1 MQVIIDTEKG
11 LSETDRAAVLV
22 LLGIE
27 VSPTGVVMAAA
38 KFPTQA
44 ERHAAAAAHTPSP
57 EGEAGIKRDT
67 EAKPAKKA
75 AKKTAASRKA
85 TSEATEAPAEPS
97 APAPAASEPEAAK
110 NDAPDMGA
118 VKVRVQKYLDA
129 NLRPVVVAAMDK
141 VGSKR
146 VGLIDP
152 AKFQEFLDLIPLDA
166 DGNPVV
172 PTDD

>member
-44 ERHAAAAAHTPSP
+44 DRHAAAA
-57 EGEAGIKRDT
+57 T
-67 EAKPAKKA
+67 EEPAKPAKKAA
-75 AKKTAASRKA
+75 AKKTAASRKP
-85 TSEATEAPAEPS
+85 TSEEPAAAAEPS
-97 APAPAASEPEAAK
+97 APAEAASEPEAAK
-110 NDAPDMGA
+110 NDDPDMEA